1 MIKLPKEYTLLEK
14 NDQRLRAKNADV
26 DLKDPNLEKLIE
38 DMFQKMY
45 EWNGI
50 GLAAPQF
57 GLNVRLAVV
66 DTGRSGEK
74 FALINPEITY
84 ASKETTMLEEGC
96 LNFPGEYLQINR
108 PRKIRIR
115 FNDLNG
121 KVRKMKAQG
130 LLAKVFQHETD
141 HLNQKMII
149 DRANEV

>member
-1 MIKLPKEYTLLEK
+1 MIQLPKEYVLLEK
-14 NDQRLRAKNADV
+14 TDKRLRAKNADV
-26 DLKDPNLEKLIE
+26 DPKDPNLLKLID
-38 DMFQKMY
+38 DMFEKMY

-57 GLNVRLAVV
+57 GMNIRLAVV
-66 DTGRSGEK
+66 DTGKSGEK

-84 ASKETTMLEEGC
+84 ASKEATLLEEGC
-96 LNFPGEYLQINR
+96 LNFHGEYLRIHR
-108 PRKIRIR
+108 PRKIRIK
-115 FNDLNG
+115 FYDVNG
-121 KVRKMKAQG
+121 KLRKMKAQG